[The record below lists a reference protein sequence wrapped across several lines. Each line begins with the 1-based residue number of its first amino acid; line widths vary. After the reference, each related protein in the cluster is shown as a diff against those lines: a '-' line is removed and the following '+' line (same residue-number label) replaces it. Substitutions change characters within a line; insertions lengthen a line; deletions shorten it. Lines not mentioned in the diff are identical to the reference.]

1 MLEDTLQ
8 ARVCRLSPAH
18 HVTLETHC
26 VNFNCVFQTL
36 DILSAVLVALA
47 NLVFSH
53 ILQAARLIFV
63 YASLSCNAN
72 QATAFG
78 EADSNILLRQV

>member
-8 ARVCRLSPAH
+8 AKVCTLSPAH
-18 HVTLETHC
+18 HIHC

-47 NLVFSH
+47 SLAFSH

-72 QATAFG
+72 QASAFG
-78 EADSNILLRQV
+78 EADSNILLR